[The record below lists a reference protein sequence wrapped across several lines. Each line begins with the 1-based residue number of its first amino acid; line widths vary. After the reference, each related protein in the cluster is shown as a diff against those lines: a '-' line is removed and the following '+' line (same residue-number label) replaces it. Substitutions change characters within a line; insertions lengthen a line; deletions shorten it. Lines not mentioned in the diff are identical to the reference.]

1 MKLMKTPLAVG
12 LFVLLATALAHATVI
27 VTYAEAPG
35 AMNSSFIHALTYD
48 FNSLSTGVHQN
59 VVWTNTVTEGTE
71 VKVVTT
77 GTFNQLNIK
86 NADQYGGANNSNYS
100 VQGVGSTVSQT
111 TLNLNTP
118 SSYLGLWWSAGDA
131 SNVLDFYSGA
141 NGTGTL
147 LAEFTTANLLKVL
160 PKTYDGNPNTGN
172 LGKDAGEP
180 FTFLNFFATPE
191 NAWASVVFRNSSSS
205 GFEADNISS
214 RVAVY
219 DKTTDGA
226 MPGIVLES
234 INGTQETM
242 VSPEPGPILAVGF
255 LCCLS
260 AGGSFMRRFHRRVA
274 QI

>member
-1 MKLMKTPLAVG
+1 MKLMKAKFVLG
-12 LFVLLATALAHATVI
+12 LFVLLATNLARATVI

-35 AMNSSFIHALTYD
+35 AMASSFIHALTYD
-48 FNSLSTGVHQN
+48 FNSLSTGVHKN

-86 NADQYGGANNSNYS
+86 SADQYGGANNSNYS

-111 TLNLNTP
+111 VLNLNTP

-160 PKTYDGNPNTGN
+160 PKAYNGNPNTGTN
-172 LGKDAGEP
+172 LGKDASEP

-219 DKTTDGA
+219 DATTDGV
-226 MPGIVLES
+226 MPGVVFEA
-234 INGTQETM
+234 INGTHEAL
-242 VSPEPGPILAVGF
+242 VLVPEPGAALAMVFVG
-255 LCCLS
+255 LMS
-260 AGGSFMRRFHRRVA
+260 VGSPLLRSLKKKA
-274 QI
+274 